1 MLANFLSNAF
11 SPRVDQSGKKSFKDW
26 APVTTRRDLHE
37 CCRQLAISPPNSQG
51 LERPDCYQAAVFANY
66 STLTVFSNC
75 ERNPLQEFLVPN
87 NYHPLMK
94 YHLSRI
100 GNKSPFTG
108 GVSKPFV
115 KDYQADMKQWY
126 YKMPEQCTTGKAN
139 IFIILKTI
147 TPEMGGITSLFFNN
161 LILETLL
168 HTKYPC
174 ISRN

>member
-1 MLANFLSNAF
+1 M
-11 SPRVDQSGKKSFKDW
+11 
-26 APVTTRRDLHE
+26 HE

-51 LERPDCYQAAVFANY
+51 LERPDCYQSAVFGNF

-100 GNKSPFTG
+100 GNKAPFTG

-115 KDYQADMKQWY
+115 KDFQADMKQWY
-126 YKMPEQCTTGKAN
+126 YKMPEQCNTGKAN
-139 IFIILKTI
+139 ISIIPKTI
-147 TPEMGGITSLFFNN
+147 TVIIRRNHQSFFKFLSLD
-161 LILETLL
+161 TVQY
-168 HTKYPC
+168 K
-174 ISRN
+174 